1 MKEKLIQNLNY
12 RRYLLQNLIVKL
24 KEKVDST
31 KNRLHNDMERLS
43 TYENALEIVNRQ
55 IVRTVKRG
63 VIPLVQI
70 IEYKDEFEKVKF
82 MLKIDID
89 ESGKSIYKAINTH
102 EIMLYNIT
110 GETLND
116 INLIHRMEE
125 IAFQYLAA
133 KHDCVYFFND
143 LTEEVEKILEEFTN
157 SDRVENRL
165 ENAMIRF

>member
-110 GETLND
+110 GDTLND

-125 IAFQYLAA
+125 VAFHYLAT
-133 KHDCVYFFND
+133 KHDCVYYFND
-143 LTEEVEKILEEFTN
+143 FTEEVEKILEEFTN
-157 SDRVENRL
+157 NDRVENRL